1 MQIVKN
7 STTVGRR
14 MTTGSDSLP
23 LVSFSDTY
31 QPLRNRNN
39 RSSVDESQS
48 VIARLDLVVQ
58 VGWQPYLRDGEL
70 AIIEYEVTCSRD
82 IEGLAPSLDS
92 YFCQWLTQPGD
103 VFACHQVY
111 TALKSGLMPKGHS
124 VALILHS
131 NIYKMDWQN
140 GF

>member
-1 MQIVKN
+1 MIFMQIVKN

-58 VGWQPYLRDGEL
+58 VG
-70 AIIEYEVTCSRD
+70 
-82 IEGLAPSLDS
+82 
-92 YFCQWLTQPGD
+92 
-103 VFACHQVY
+103 
-111 TALKSGLMPKGHS
+111 
-124 VALILHS
+124 
-131 NIYKMDWQN
+131 
-140 GF
+140 